1 MISRR
6 LTVFARALR
15 RGGVPVCPAE
25 AADAGRALRR
35 LGALSREDFRLA
47 LRACLVKEQ
56 RFFPLFDEMFERHF
70 TVRLPGAGEG
80 KKRRRGGA
88 PGPAGPAP
96 TGKSDR
102 PGAGPPPAAPRPG
115 ETPEGGPAGKGP
127 PPQDPEQERRRRRRR
142 RARLLVARLL
152 REEEGGKSEK
162 EVSGPLAGWP
172 LPDLRRLDLRQ
183 PRPPETARRLE
194 EEVRKLALRL
204 VSREALRRRR
214 AWRGRVDLRRTLA
227 RAARTGGVPF
237 VLVRRRRA
245 LTRWQ
250 LCLLCDVSGSMRRA
264 AGLFLSL
271 AHAVQALFSRTRT
284 FLFVDRPVDATGLF
298 ARLPAGEALAAA
310 PSLPGLHA
318 EALSDYGSAFFR
330 FLEEQGGSLDRNTVL
345 VVLGDARTNRFDP
358 QAWALEEVRQRVR
371 RIVWLNPEPRKLWG
385 GEDSAVA
392 AYRPFCDDFLPCG
405 SLEELA
411 LAGDRIVGLGRGR

>member
-35 LGALSREDFRLA
+35 VGALSREDFRLA

-56 RFFPLFDEMFERHF
+56 RFFPLFDGLFERHF
-70 TVRLPGAGEG
+70 TVRLPGAGDG

-88 PGPAGPAP
+88 PGPAGAEPA
-96 TGKSDR
+96 GKSDR
-102 PGAGPPPAAPRPG
+102 PGTGPPPAAPRPG
-115 ETPEGGPAGKGP
+115 EPAGGRPAGP
-127 PPQDPEQERRRRRRR
+127 GTPPAEPEQERRRRRRR
-142 RARLLVARLL
+142 RARALVARLL
-152 REEEGGKSEK
+152 QAEERGSAEK
-162 EVSGPLAGWP
+162 EVAEPSGGRPV
-172 LPDLRRLDLRQ
+172 PDLRRLDLRR
-183 PRPPETARRLE
+183 PHPPEQARSLE

-237 VLVRRRRA
+237 VLARRRRA
-245 LTRWQ
+245 VTHWQ

-271 AHAVQALFSRTRT
+271 AHAMQSLFARTRT

-298 ARLPAGEALAAA
+298 SQLPAEEALAAA
-310 PSLPGLHA
+310 PSLPGLHL
-318 EALSDYGSAFFR
+318 EALSDYGSAFYR
-330 FLEEQGGSLDRNTVL
+330 FLAEQGGRLDRHTVL

-358 QAWALEEVRQRVR
+358 QAWALEEIRQRVR
-371 RIVWLNPEPRKLWG
+371 RILWLNPEPAKLWG
-385 GEDSAVA
+385 SEDSAAA

-411 LAGDRIVGLGRGR
+411 LAGDRIVGLGRGF